1 MRIVFVLLLVFF
13 NSSIGCFSQISDS
26 DKLYKEGSDAVLN
39 KDYSLAVRIFKKM
52 AEQNEYDAQYNLAY
66 LIRSGKGVTQNYS
79 EALFWAFSA
88 KLGLKTWVD
97 PSKKNEKVEQDL
109 KKANDLASDLIGLL
123 PEKITETVRKDL
135 LSHLL
140 ERYKNKELDV
150 VIQLG
155 DYFLII
161 LDDENYADAY
171 MWYSV
176 ASALGVEGAIEERDK
191 VERKLDSDTLV
202 KMQNEAKIK
211 FEDFK
216 NTETTLEKAV
226 KEKKV
231 EKEYES

>member
-1 MRIVFVLLLVFF
+1 MRIVLVLFLVFF
-13 NSSIGCFSQISDS
+13 MSSISCFSQVTNS
-26 DKLYKEGSDAVLN
+26 DKLYKKGADAVLN
-39 KDYSLAVRIFKKM
+39 KNYSLAVDIFKKM
-52 AEQNEYDAQYNLAY
+52 AEDNEYDAQYNLAY

-88 KLGLKTWVD
+88 TLGLRTWID
-97 PSKKNEKVEQDL
+97 PSKNDEKLEQDL
-109 KKANDLASDLIGLL
+109 RKANDLTSDLIDLL
-123 PEKITETVRKDL
+123 PEKTTETVRKEL
-135 LSHLL
+135 LSYLL
-140 ERYKNKELDV
+140 DRYKKKEIDV
-150 VIQLG
+150 VTQLG

-161 LDDENYADAY
+161 LEDENYADAY

-202 KMQNEAKIK
+202 KKQNEAKIK

-216 NTETTLEKAV
+216 KTETTPDEKV
-226 KEKKV
+226 KENKA

>member
-1 MRIVFVLLLVFF
+1 MRIVLLLLIVFF
-13 NSSIGCFSQISDS
+13 NSSLHCFSQVTDS
-26 DKLYKEGSDAVLN
+26 DKLYKKGADAVLN
-39 KDYSLAVRIFKKM
+39 KDYSLAVNIFKKM
-52 AEQNEYDAQYNLAY
+52 AEDNEYDAQYNLAY

-88 KLGLKTWVD
+88 TLGLRASIDT
-97 PSKKNEKVEQDL
+97 SKKDEKLEGDL
-109 KKANDLASDLIGLL
+109 EKANDLTNDLIDLL
-123 PEKITETVRKDL
+123 PEKTTETVRKDL
-135 LSHLL
+135 LSYLL
-140 ERYKNKELDV
+140 DRYKKKEIDV
-150 VIQLG
+150 VTQLG

-161 LDDENYADAY
+161 LEDENYADAY

-176 ASALGVEGAIEERDK
+176 ASALGVEGAIDERDT

-216 NTETTLEKAV
+216 KNETIPDKPV
-226 KEKKV
+226 KENKA

>member
-1 MRIVFVLLLVFF
+1 MRIVLVLLLIFI
-13 NSSIGCFSQISDS
+13 NAPIICFSQVTDS
-26 DKLYKEGSDAVLN
+26 DKLYKQGSDAVLN
-39 KDYSLAVRIFKKM
+39 KEYSLAVNIFKKM

-88 KLGLKTWVD
+88 KLGLKTWLD
-97 PSKKNEKVEQDL
+97 PSKKNEKLEQDL

-161 LDDENYADAY
+161 LEDENYGDAY

-202 KMQNEAKIK
+202 KMQIEAKTK

-216 NTETTLEKAV
+216 TNKTEPDEKV
-226 KEKKV
+226 KENIT